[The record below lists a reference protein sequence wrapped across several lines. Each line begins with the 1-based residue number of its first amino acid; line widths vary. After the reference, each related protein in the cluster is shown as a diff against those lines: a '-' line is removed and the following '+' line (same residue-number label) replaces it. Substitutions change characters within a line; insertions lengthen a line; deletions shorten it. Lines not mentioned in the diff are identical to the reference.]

1 MWLGQRWSAWL
12 WTCSFVFRVPHAK
25 EERNLGSQVSAF
37 ICLSFQLY
45 LAHGQSEPGSVWET
59 WLRGRNL
66 LLGGFSPARET
77 KPNTLGLGT
86 TPLLW
91 LERSVF
97 TFVFLAIK
105 IKHLGIVSKHL
116 QSLLYS
122 GKLLNRQRTMQECV
136 CVCVCVCAL
145 SFSPSWTGQLSRFKC
160 FQLLSLLP
168 QTYCLAS

>member
-1 MWLGQRWSAWL
+1 MYRKEEHNFFFSFLGNLYTRQVQIEGKTLAIQVQDTPGIQVRSSEICDL
-12 WTCSFVFRVPHAK
+12 VRGGLLGCGLVHLSSGYLTPK

-86 TPLLW
+86 T
-91 LERSVF
+91 RSNPWV
-97 TFVFLAIK
+97 
-105 IKHLGIVSKHL
+105 
-116 QSLLYS
+116 
-122 GKLLNRQRTMQECV
+122 
-136 CVCVCVCAL
+136 
-145 SFSPSWTGQLSRFKC
+145 
-160 FQLLSLLP
+160 
-168 QTYCLAS
+168 